1 MYNTMSFLTVWN
13 NSIFHSRIIQGR
25 QVGSLGMDN
34 RGVRGHGPQTHFLLE
49 LIKQSCKS
57 SPVVKCTIQGML
69 FITQIESEFKLQS
82 CSVLQAE
89 SETNCKIKVQM
100 FGHNYKAIL
109 FKVQGRFCSD
119 IGPDTPHVT
128 HGMCGWKA
136 ERTRL
141 SWRERMRASQADD
154 RDLSKFHGNW
164 QQHVEHIVWS
174 TRR

>member
-1 MYNTMSFLTVWN
+1 MYNTMSFLTVQS
-13 NSIFHSRIIQGR
+13 NSVFHSRLIQGR

-57 SPVVKCTIQGML
+57 SPMVKWTTQRMQ

-82 CSVLQAE
+82 CSFLQAE

-109 FKVQGRFCSD
+109 FNVQGSFCSD
-119 IGPDTPHVT
+119 IGQDTAHVT
-128 HGMCGWKA
+128 HGICGWKA
-136 ERTRL
+136 ERTWL
-141 SWRERMRASQADD
+141 SRRERMRASQADD
-154 RDLSKFHGNW
+154 RDLSEFHRNW
-164 QQHVEHIVWS
+164 QQHVEYTLWS
-174 TRR
+174 TRQ